1 MRGTTRGGSARASLV
16 LGVDADSGL
25 VEAVLAT
32 ADGVPV
38 GAGRSGSANPTA
50 LPLAEVVEHLRAAV
64 THALT
69 GFDPGEVDGVV
80 VGAAGVLRFSRGA
93 SAATL
98 AQVWAAAG
106 LTCPIRIVAD
116 AVAAFAAGTPARA
129 GSVLIAGAGSIAA
142 RIDGEEVTDR
152 IDGNGW
158 LVGDDGSGFWI
169 GRQAVRAVFAALDR
183 RGEQTLLRHAV
194 LAALTGHD
202 DVPAEVGEQ
211 VELLRD
217 AVYDGPPIALAA
229 LAPLVPA
236 AAEAGDRVAQRIV
249 DRAVTL
255 LVETAT
261 ALAGDDDPGEPLVLA
276 GSLLG
281 RTGLIGREVG
291 RRLAGHH
298 GGQPLHAERPA
309 GGAAWLAAKRLN
321 PGLDVD
327 AHTRLTAP
335 APVVRP

>member
-1 MRGTTRGGSARASLV
+1 MPSTTTGPSTRREASLV

-25 VEAVLAT
+25 VEALLAT
-32 ADGVPV
+32 GDGTPV

-50 LPLAEVVEHLRAAV
+50 LPIAEVVEHLETAV
-64 THALT
+64 TRALSGT
-69 GFDPGEVDGVV
+69 DPDEVRHVV

-98 AQVWAAAG
+98 AQVWASAG

-116 AVAAFAAGTPARA
+116 AVTAFAAGTPARA
-129 GSVLIAGAGSIAA
+129 GSVLVAGAGAIAA
-142 RIDGEEVTDR
+142 RVDGEEVTDR

-202 DVPAEVGEQ
+202 DVPADLAEQ
-211 VELLRD
+211 VELLRG
-217 AVYDGPPIALAA
+217 AVYDGPPIALAG

-255 LVETAT
+255 LVDTAT
-261 ALAGDDDPGEPLVLA
+261 ALAGDDPAEPLVLA
-276 GSLLG
+276 GSVLG
-281 RTGLIGREVG
+281 RAGLIGREVG
-291 RRLAGHH
+291 RRLADHH
-298 GGQPLHAERPA
+298 GGQPLHAGSPA

-321 PGLDVD
+321 PNLDVA
-327 AHTRLTAP
+327 AHARLTA
-335 APVVRP
+335 AA